1 LKATKAAKLTIA
13 MLLALLVVSVC
24 ALFFIQREE
33 RVTLLFAVSADG
45 FDQAAYDHFSQ
56 TLAANATVGKRPLAE
71 LSQRQLNRYDSIYLD
86 YNLKATPELTGAVEK
101 LSRYVEQ
108 GGHLFLEN
116 DFAADFP
123 AALLGGSELVRM
135 GSPTEISF
143 EYPDVD
149 LHLQNMQQVFRLF
162 VDSFASQNQ
171 MTDSQAANGQLNA
184 LPGYD
189 WGYGLKPTT
198 AETLVRMNGASVMT
212 ANRYGKGTV
221 LWSSAL
227 LPTHYYITGFD
238 LASGMDPEKG
248 FAEKQKQAAGS
259 YQLTQGGTYFRFKNE
274 APLQPYFQFAFAT
287 ANYQLRNAY
296 LDYVSKEKLGYSVT
310 KIHGPYGRPAMAY
323 QNHFEVASAYF
334 HDEGIQ
340 WTELLRKYNQ
350 IPSFSIVR
358 SSYEWN
364 EWFENLTVHL
374 NTGSTREPAFTGQ
387 LENSFYGSGVRLASE
402 GRALTLEKY
411 PVPTQLG
418 DKLDNPYRA
427 YPALAD
433 LDGDGRTDLV
443 VGSASGQL
451 YLFRNLCSRPE
462 DYADQRLPE
471 GLAAPDSFGKKEPL
485 LNVSGKALQLPA
497 GYSAPAMGD
506 LNGDGASDLIVGDK
520 DGRVWVAY
528 GKPGL
533 RFTEPVPVRA
543 GGVDVQ
549 VVSYAA
555 PALGDYD
562 GDGTLDLVIGD
573 GSGRIYGYRGVP
585 GKPGQWEKGQ
595 LLFTHSAHYAA
606 PAVRDMNGDGV
617 PDIVTGSQDGD
628 ITVYIRSPGG
638 SYTKQ
643 GTVNGATSNQVNTKA
658 LVGGHNSVPLWA
670 DLNHDGK
677 EDLVVG
683 QLEFGL
689 PVPLDDPDFP
699 YPDEVKKFVEYAKA
713 NKLELYPH
721 LFFHSYLSDAQEKRE
736 IELHRKMFETLGIP
750 WKAMGTNQH
759 TWRINNTDRLQ
770 TLRNENDAGLWFN
783 FGFRPPNNPMDPQ
796 YGQDYVWSMP
806 FLLED
811 SKLKQPMMLGSPNMI
826 FRAKGS
832 DYATEDIYR
841 AYAALDMPIIYFDHI
856 EYKLPGQTNL
866 LLPYITFL
874 DQLRNTENYNFM
886 TESQLARSALSTLK
900 TKVHVKQTYAAWL
913 MDKVKNKLGKGAHL
927 TLTLSADT
935 SEVPDELAEGYK
947 DTPGVAIEAGKPY
960 QGSPLAVDSRIYTR
974 QNGVLYAGLG
984 EPVKLTVDWSPAE
997 LHLERSNV
1005 PFRWTEV
1012 RDGEVRLELLDGG
1025 MQQAKI
1031 YSPTP
1036 LVISGENLKIEQ
1048 SETGSE
1054 GGLPGQTGQTKPDG
1068 YTYTVTHYGEA
1079 TTVTLKW
1086 ARD

>member
-1 LKATKAAKLTIA
+1 MKATKAAKFTIA
-13 MLLALLVVSVC
+13 MLLALLVVAVC

-33 RVTLLFAVSADG
+33 RVSLLFAVSADG
-45 FDQAAYDHFSQ
+45 FDQAAYDHFNQ
-56 TLAANATVGKRPLAE
+56 TLAANASVRKLPLAS
-71 LSQRQLNRYDSIYLD
+71 LSQRQLNRYDTIYLD
-86 YNLKATPELTGAVEK
+86 YNLKHTPELAGVVDK

-116 DFAADFP
+116 DFAGDFP
-123 AALLGGSELVRM
+123 AAFLGGSALIQLGTPKEL
-135 GSPTEISF
+135 SF

-171 MTDSQAANGQLNA
+171 LTDSQAANGQLNA
-184 LPGYD
+184 LPGYN
-189 WGYGLKPTT
+189 WGYGMTPST

-238 LASGMDPEKG
+238 LASGIDPEKG
-248 FAEKQKQAAGS
+248 FAEKQKQAASS
-259 YQLTQGGTYFRFKNE
+259 YQLVQGGTYFRFKNE
-274 APLQPYFQFAFAT
+274 APLQPYFHFAFAT

-334 HDEGIQ
+334 NKEGVQ

-364 EWFENLTVHL
+364 EWFEDLTVHL
-374 NTGSTREPAFTGQ
+374 NTGTTREPVFTGQ
-387 LENSFYGSGVRLASE
+387 LENSFYGSGMRLASE
-402 GRALTLEKY
+402 GRTLTLEKY

-427 YPALAD
+427 YPAFAD
-433 LDGDGRTDLV
+433 LDGDGRSDLIA
-443 VGSASGQL
+443 GSADGRL
-451 YLFRNLCSRPE
+451 YLFRNLGSRPE

-471 GLAAPDSFGKKEPL
+471 GLAPPDSFGKKEL
-485 LNVSGKALQLPA
+485 LLTSFGKELQLPS
-497 GYSAPAMGD
+497 GYSAPAIAD
-506 LNGDGASDLIVGDK
+506 LNGDGMMDLAVGDK
-520 DGRVWVAY
+520 DGRVWLAY
-528 GKPGL
+528 GKGDL
-533 RFTEPVPVRA
+533 RFGEPAPARA
-543 GGVDVQ
+543 GGIEIRVD
-549 VVSYAA
+549 SYAA
-555 PALGDYD
+555 PTFGDYD
-562 GDGTLDLVIGD
+562 GDGITDLVVGD
-573 GSGRIYGYRGVP
+573 GLGQVYGFRGVA
-585 GKPGQWEKGQ
+585 GKPGQWEKAQ
-595 LLFTHSAHYAA
+595 LLFTHTSRYAA
-606 PAVRDMNGDGV
+606 PAIRDMNGNGV

-628 ITVYIRSPGG
+628 VTVYIRSSGG
-638 SYTKQ
+638 TYSKQ
-643 GTVNGATSNQVNTKA
+643 GTLNGATSNQVNTKA
-658 LVGGHNSVPLWA
+658 LVGGHNSVPLWT

-689 PVPLDDPDFP
+689 PVPLDDPSFP
-699 YPDEVKKFVEYAKA
+699 YPDEVKKFVDYAKA

-736 IELHRKMFETLGIP
+736 IELHRQMFEKLGIP
-750 WKAMGTNQH
+750 WTAMGTNQH
-759 TWRINNTDRLQ
+759 TWRINNADRLQ
-770 TLRNENDAGLWFN
+770 TLRNENEAGLWFN

-811 SKLKQPMMLGSPNMI
+811 SKLARPMVLSSPNMI

-841 AYAALDMPIIYFDHI
+841 AYAQLDMPIIYFDHI

-866 LLPYITFL
+866 LLPYVTFL
-874 DQLRNTENYNFM
+874 DQLRNAENYNFM
-886 TESQLARSALSTLK
+886 TEPQLARSALTTLK
-900 TKVHVKQTYAAWL
+900 TQVHVKQTYAAWL
-913 MDKVKNKLGKGAHL
+913 IDKVKSKLGRGVHL

-935 SEVPDELAEGYK
+935 SKVSDGLAGVYK
-947 DTPGVAIEAGKPY
+947 NTPGVKIEPGKPY
-960 QGSPLAVDSRIYTR
+960 QGSPLGVDSRIYSR
-974 QNGVLYAGLG
+974 QNGALYTGLG
-984 EPVKLTVDWSPAE
+984 EPVKLTVDWSPAG

-1005 PFRWTEV
+1005 PFRWAEV
-1012 RDGEVRLELLDGG
+1012 RDGEVALQLLDGG
-1025 MQQAKI
+1025 MQQVKL

-1036 LVISGENLKIEQ
+1036 LEISGDNLKIEQ
-1048 SETGSE
+1048 SEA
-1054 GGLPGQTGQTKPDG
+1054 GQPEQMG
-1068 YTYTVTHYGEA
+1068 YTYTVTHYGEG

-1086 ARD
+1086 AKD